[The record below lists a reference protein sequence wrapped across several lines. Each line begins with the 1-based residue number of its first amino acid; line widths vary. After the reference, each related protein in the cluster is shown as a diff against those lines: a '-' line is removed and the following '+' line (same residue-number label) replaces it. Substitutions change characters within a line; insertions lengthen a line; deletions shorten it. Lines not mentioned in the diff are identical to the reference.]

1 MNRFLVCFLFVIS
14 ILLACNSQADKHVDE
29 AEVKEKKSLRI
40 VSLAGA
46 LTETVYSLGKTE
58 QIVGIDITS
67 TYPEEQTAA
76 LPKLGHISSVNS
88 EGVLSLKPD
97 LVLVLKKGLR
107 QELVQQL
114 NAAGVKVLI
123 IDQEFSIK
131 GTKQLID
138 TLANVLDAQA
148 AADSLKSKI
157 DADLAKMKPLAQPKQ
172 ALFIYARGAGNMS
185 VGGKGTAVA
194 ELIEIAGGEN
204 VANDFEAYK
213 PLTAE
218 AMVKANPEIILFF
231 QSALKSM
238 GGAKALNQIPAI
250 AQTKAGAKETF
261 LGMDGLF
268 MAGFG
273 PRVGEAA
280 LALNQ
285 AFQKLGN
292 E

>member
-29 AEVKEKKSLRI
+29 LESTEVQPLRI

-46 LTETVYSLGKTE
+46 LTETVYSLGKAD
-58 QIVGIDITS
+58 QLVGIDITS
-67 TYPEEQTAA
+67 TYPDSITAS
-76 LPKLGHISSVNS
+76 LPKLGHISSINS
-88 EGVLSLKPD
+88 EGVLSMRPD
-97 LVLVLKKGLR
+97 IVFVLKKGLR

-114 NAAGVKVLI
+114 KAAGVTVKV
-123 IDQEFSIK
+123 IDQEFSIN

-138 TLANVLDAQA
+138 TIAETLQAKA
-148 AADSLKSKI
+148 AADSLKAKI
-157 DADLAKMKPLAQPKQ
+157 DADLAKVEALSSAKR

-194 ELIEIAGGEN
+194 QLIQLAGGVN

-218 AMVKANPEIILFF
+218 AMVKADPEMILFF
-231 QSALKSM
+231 QSALQSM
-238 GGAKALNQIPAI
+238 GGPKALNQIPAI
-250 AQTKAGAKETF
+250 AQTKAGANESF
-261 LGMDGLF
+261 VGMDGLF

-285 AFQKLGN
+285 QFKTVGN